1 MARNPINVLYEKVK
15 MKRIMTLSFIMEFI
29 RL

>member
-15 MKRIMTLSFIMEFI
+15 NETHHDFVFHNGIY
-29 RL
+29 